1 MVDRKEGA
9 ILDFTNI
16 VSWVYCYVLKTMHLC
31 IGFVYRHLRMCKC
44 RSSLIGGREWR
55 SDTDFTLVVHFIP
68 KNIHSSACTV
78 GFEYN
83 FILIWARQ

>member
-9 ILDFTNI
+9 ILDFI
-16 VSWVYCYVLKTMHLC
+16 AIEIWVYCYVLKTMHLC
-31 IGFVYRHLRMCKC
+31 IGMCKC

-68 KNIHSSACTV
+68 KNFHRGACTV
-78 GFEYN
+78 GFEYLCK
-83 FILIWARQ
+83 ILHSFGLG